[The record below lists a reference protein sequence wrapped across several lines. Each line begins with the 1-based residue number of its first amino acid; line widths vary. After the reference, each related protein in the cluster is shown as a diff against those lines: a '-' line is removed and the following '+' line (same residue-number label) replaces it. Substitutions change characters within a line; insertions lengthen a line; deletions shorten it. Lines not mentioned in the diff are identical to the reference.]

1 MQISK
6 QALSPKVSKQLFD
19 RLCNMLALA
28 HHPDDVKKILK
39 ELLSETERVAIM
51 KRVGIALSLAEG
63 KSYAEIKSRLK
74 VSSATIA
81 MVQEQAAQPGWQIII
96 EAMKVQASA
105 DWMNQAF
112 AKFFSFGRKK
122 R

>member
-39 ELLSETERVAIM
+39 ELFSDTERVAIM
-51 KRVGIALSLAEG
+51 KRVGIALSLDEG
-63 KSYAEIKSRLK
+63 KSYAQIKSRLK

-81 MVQEQAAQPGWQIII
+81 MVQERAAQPGWQLIVN
-96 EAMKVQASA
+96 AMKVQASA
-105 DWMNQAF
+105 DRVNRVF
-112 AKFFSFGRKK
+112 AHILSFGRKK